1 MVLSVRQR
9 IEEAS
14 LRDPVMGRLTV
25 HTHGVPKEQAM
36 KRLIEMYGDRLKS
49 RGVSVEHHPSK
60 LSGDAYVE
68 RLLAKR
74 GHLVLLDEGGA
85 QLDSMAFAAQ
95 CERWQLGAEAIHLA
109 LGPAEGWPD
118 RSDVNTLERLSLS
131 SMTFPHELA
140 AVMLVEQLYRA
151 SELQRGSGYHKA

>member
-1 MVLSVRQR
+1 M
-9 IEEAS
+9 
-14 LRDPVMGRLTV
+14 
-25 HTHGVPKEQAM
+25 
-36 KRLIEMYGDRLKS
+36 
-49 RGVSVEHHPSK
+49 
-60 LSGDAYVE
+60 
-68 RLLAKR
+68 
-74 GHLVLLDEGGA
+74 LLDEGGV

-95 CERWQLGAEAIHLA
+95 CERWRLGAEGIHLA